1 MSLGIFDWFASTPTP
16 EKFARLALR
25 AFADGGHPGPLS
37 YDADEFRLVGGSGGA
52 EIYNLHNAY
61 RDYCAAP
68 RQQRSEVLAHYL
80 RSMQAPALPATFAEA
95 RSGLRPV
102 LRGRA
107 IVEYMRLT
115 QAAQDTGKPYLD
127 GSLPFSADS
136 VLMLAYDSPHAIQT
150 LSQSALTDWGVS
162 FEVALAAA
170 LDNLRDMSVA
180 NFVQIAP
187 GVHMAAWDDSY
198 EASRILLADLFFRLE
213 VGGDPV
219 VMMPTRSRLL
229 VVSSNNSA
237 AQLEMLA
244 LARRFASDEGRVIS
258 ALMYR
263 FEQGKAVAY
272 VPPAAQVLAQLEQL
286 KKIYLADDY
295 ASQKQLLDKA
305 YEREQVD
312 IFVATCQLVQKTDS
326 GRLISYGVWTEGVD
340 TLLPEVDLVALV
352 RPADDSESGAG
363 APKLVAW
370 DDLRASIAELARS
383 EEGYPARYRLRS
395 FPTPQQVDAL
405 AAREF

>member
-1 MSLGIFDWFASTPTP
+1 MGIFDFFAATPTP

-52 EIYNLHNAY
+52 EIYHLHNAY

-68 RQQRSEVLAHYL
+68 RKQRPDVLAHYI

-115 QAAQDTGKPYLD
+115 QAAQGTGKPWQD
-127 GSLPFSADS
+127 GSVPFSADS
-136 VLMLAYDSPHAIQT
+136 VLMLAYDSPHSIQT

-162 FEVALAAA
+162 FDAALAAA
-170 LDNLRDMSVA
+170 LDNLRDISVA
-180 NFVQIAP
+180 NFVQVAP
-187 GVHMAAWDDSY
+187 GVQMAAWDDSY
-198 EASRILLADLFFRLE
+198 EASRILLADLFFRLN

-219 VMMPTRSRLL
+219 VMMPTRNRLL
-229 VVSSNNSA
+229 VASSNNSA
-237 AQLEMLA
+237 AQLAMLA
-244 LARRFASDEGRVIS
+244 LARGYASDEGRVIS

-272 VPPAAQVLAQLEQL
+272 VPADAEVQAQLEQL

-312 IFVATCQLVQKTDS
+312 IFVATCQLVQKTDT

-352 RPADDSESGAG
+352 RPDDDSESGAG

-395 FPTPQQVDAL
+395 FPSRQQVDAL

>member
-1 MSLGIFDWFASTPTP
+1 MGIFDFFASTPTP

-25 AFADGGHPGPLS
+25 AFADGGHAGPLS

-52 EIYNLHNAY
+52 EIYHLHNAY
-61 RDYCAAP
+61 RDYCAAA
-68 RQQRSEVLAHYL
+68 RKQRPDVLAHYI

-115 QAAQDTGKPYLD
+115 QAAQGTGQPWQD
-127 GSLPFSADS
+127 GSVPFSADS
-136 VLMLAYDSPHAIQT
+136 VLMLAYDSPHSIQT
-150 LSQSALTDWGVS
+150 LSQTALTDWGVS
-162 FEVALAAA
+162 FDAALAAA
-170 LDNLRDMSVA
+170 LDNLRDISVA
-180 NFVQIAP
+180 NFVQVAP
-187 GVHMAAWDDSY
+187 GVQMAAWDDSY
-198 EASRILLADLFFRLE
+198 EASRILLADLFFRLN

-219 VMMPTRSRLL
+219 VMMPTRNRLL
-229 VVSSNNSA
+229 VASSNNSA
-237 AQLEMLA
+237 AQLAMLA
-244 LARRFASDEGRVIS
+244 LARGYASDEGRVIS

-272 VPPAAQVLAQLEQL
+272 LPPDAEVLAQLEQL

-295 ASQKQLLDKA
+295 ASQKQLLDKV

-352 RPADDSESGAG
+352 RPDDDSESGVG

-370 DDLRASIAELARS
+370 DDLRASIAELASS

-395 FPTPQQVDAL
+395 FPSRQQFDAL

>member
-1 MSLGIFDWFASTPTP
+1 MGIFDFFTSTPTP

-37 YDADEFRLVGGSGGA
+37 YDADDFRLVGGSGGA
-52 EIYNLHNAY
+52 ELYNLHNAY

-68 RQQRSEVLAHYL
+68 RKQRAEVLAHYI

-107 IVEYMRLT
+107 IIEYMRLT
-115 QAAQDTGKPYLD
+115 QMAQGTGKPYQD
-127 GSLPFSADS
+127 GSVPFSADS
-136 VLMLAYDSPHAIQT
+136 VLMLAYDSPHSIQT

-162 FEVALAAA
+162 FDVALAAA
-170 LDNLRDMSVA
+170 LDNLRDISVA

-187 GVHMAAWDDSY
+187 GVQMAAWDDSY
-198 EASRILLADLFFRLE
+198 EASRILLADLFFRLN

-219 VMMPTRSRLL
+219 VMMPTRNRLL
-229 VVSSNNSA
+229 VASSNNSA
-237 AQLEMLA
+237 AQLAMLA
-244 LARRFASDEGRVIS
+244 LARGYASDEGRVIS
-258 ALMYR
+258 ALMYH

-272 VPPAAQVLAQLEQL
+272 VPPDAEVLAQLEQL

-312 IFVATCQLVQKTDS
+312 IFVATCQLVQKTDT

-352 RPADDSESGAG
+352 RPDDDGESSAG

-395 FPTPQQVDAL
+395 FPSPQQVEAL